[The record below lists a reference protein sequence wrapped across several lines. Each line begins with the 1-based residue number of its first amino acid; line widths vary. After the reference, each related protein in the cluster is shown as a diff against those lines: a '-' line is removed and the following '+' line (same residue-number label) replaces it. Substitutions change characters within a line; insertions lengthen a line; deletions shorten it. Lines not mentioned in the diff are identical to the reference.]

1 MSIFDSKPRKTYAVG
16 ATAQAAFA
24 VPFTFWAASD
34 IRVYV
39 DDVRLTSGYTV
50 TGGNGAGGTVTLAAP
65 VTNTTVSVV
74 RRLKIERTT
83 DFPVAGALKTPALNR
98 QLDQHTAILQQLDDA
113 DARALTLPEN
123 DDALGS
129 PLPPLAQ
136 RANRILGFDAA
147 GKPIVSTISI
157 QQMDALTLAALQAGK
172 VAEVIEPFE
181 ADGTTSTITTT
192 APLVAAAQ
200 VTLLI
205 GGIIQRPESG
215 AYTVA
220 AVGTG
225 GQITLAEPPPAGV
238 VVGGFVGYAT
248 EVGKVV
254 DDVGIVAGHLVIA
267 YVDGET
273 ADLGQVVGA
282 DGADGADGTNGRG
295 IASAT
300 VNGSGRLILTYT
312 DSTTVDAGLVVGG
325 VTSVAGRT
333 GAVTLAVA
341 DVSGAAPLASPA
353 LTGTPTAPTATVG
366 TNTSQLATTAFVAAA
381 LANLIGTA
389 PTTLDTLN
397 ELAAALGNDPNFATT
412 ITNALAGKAPLGS
425 PAIFTNVV
433 DIRNGGNANALH
445 VGNASGGK
453 FIFVGWDEVNNYG
466 RVGVYASTN
475 AWLNLVINEGGSL
488 TAIGTT
494 TLPTGTAKLN
504 VKDGIQ
510 VNGNTVLHTGNTKES
525 IIVALGDETTAITA
539 GAAKVTFRMP
549 YGFTLTD
556 VRGSLAVAGS
566 SATIVNVKRNGGSIF
581 STKLQIDSGAKT
593 SVGSVVPRVLADT
606 SLADD
611 AEITLDIDTAGTG
624 AKGLKVTLIGRQVA

>member
-181 ADGTTSTITTT
+181 ADGIASTITTT

-200 VTLLI
+200 VTLLV
-205 GGIIQRPESG
+205 GGIVQRPESG
-215 AYTVA
+215 AYTVS
-220 AVGTG
+220 GTT
-225 GQITLAEPPPAGV
+225 IALAEPPPAAV
-238 VVGGFVGYAT
+238 VVGGFVGYAA
-248 EVGKVV
+248 EVGKIV
-254 DDVGIVAGHLVIA
+254 DDVGIVGGRLVIA

-273 ADLGQVVGA
+273 VDLGQVVGA
-282 DGADGADGTNGRG
+282 DGTNGRG
-295 IASAT
+295 VSSAT

-433 DIRNGGNANALH
+433 DIRNGGNTNALH

-525 IIVALGDETTAITA
+525 IIVALGDETTAITT

>member
-181 ADGTTSTITTT
+181 ADGIASTITTT

-200 VTLLI
+200 VTLLV
-205 GGIIQRPESG
+205 GGIVQRPESG
-215 AYTVA
+215 AYTVS
-220 AVGTG
+220 GTT
-225 GQITLAEPPPAGV
+225 IALAEPPPAGV
-238 VVGGFVGYAT
+238 VVGGFVGYAA
-248 EVGKVV
+248 EVGKIV
-254 DDVGIVAGHLVIA
+254 DDVGIVGGRLVIA

-273 ADLGQVVGA
+273 VDLGQVVGA
-282 DGADGADGTNGRG
+282 DGTNGRG
-295 IASAT
+295 VSSAT

-433 DIRNGGNANALH
+433 DIRNGGNTNALH

-525 IIVALGDETTAITA
+525 IIVALGDETTAITT

>member
-1 MSIFDSKPRKTYAVG
+1 MTVASTVSKTTANGNG
-16 ATAQAAFA
+16 ATRAWPFSFPVKSADHLKVIITDPDGAQ
-24 VPFTFWAASD
+24 TTLSN
-34 IRVYV
+34 
-39 DDVRLTSGYTV
+39 GYTV
-50 TGGNGAGGTVTLAAP
+50 ALTSSGGTVTYP
-65 VTNTTVSVV
+65 TS
-74 RRLKIERTT
+74 
-83 DFPVAGALKTPALNR
+83 
-98 QLDQHTAILQQLDDA
+98 
-113 DARALTLPEN
+113 
-123 DDALGS
+123 GS
-129 PLPPLAQ
+129 PLAAGYKITLRRVVPLTQETALANQ
-136 RANRILGFDAA
+136 DGFYAEVHEERFDLLAMANQQQQEQLDRTVKAPATDTVPLEFPTEQARATRILGFDAEGRA
-147 GKPIVSTISI
+147 VAATTTVEQLDG
-157 QQMDALTLAALQAGK
+157 LTLAALKEGK
-172 VAEVIEPFE
+172 VAEIIDPITS
-181 ADGTTSTITTT
+181 DGTLTALTTT
-192 APLVAAAQ
+192 VPLVAQAQ
-200 VTLLI
+200 VSLI
-205 GGIIQRPESG
+205 VGGIQQLPGSG
-215 AYTVA
+215 SYTVA
-220 AVGTG
+220 KQGTG
-225 GQITLAEPPPAGV
+225 GLITLAEAVPAGV
-238 VVGGFVGYAT
+238 SVGGFVGYAT
-248 EVGKVV
+248 EVGKIV
-254 DDVGIVAGHLVIA
+254 DDVGIVGGRLVIA

-273 ADLGQVVGA
+273 VDLGQVVGA
-282 DGADGADGTNGRG
+282 DGTNGRG
-295 IASAT
+295 VSSAT